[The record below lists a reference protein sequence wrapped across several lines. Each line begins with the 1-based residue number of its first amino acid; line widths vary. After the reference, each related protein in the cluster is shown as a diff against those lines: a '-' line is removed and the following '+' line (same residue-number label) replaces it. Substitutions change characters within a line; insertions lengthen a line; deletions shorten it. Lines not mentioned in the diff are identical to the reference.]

1 MEGKQLH
8 TAIRYGLSQALLDAT
23 ALASNRLK
31 AEVVCDEWH
40 LPVVAEPIPLF
51 GQSGD
56 DRYNAVDKMILKH
69 VDVLPH
75 GLINNVD
82 EKLGRQGEKLRAY
95 VEWLAKRIVELRTED
110 TYKPSLHIDVY
121 GTIGLIFDKD
131 PIRCAEYIASLQ
143 EQAGDLELYIEGPVD
158 AGNKPD
164 QIRLM
169 KGIMD
174 HLKNWVPKSKS
185 LLTNGVTPVRTSS
198 TSRMPAAVTWFRSKP

>member
-1 MEGKQLH
+1 M
-8 TAIRYGLSQALLDAT
+8 
-23 ALASNRLK
+23 
-31 AEVVCDEWH
+31 CDEWH

-110 TYKPSLHIDVY
+110 TYNPSLHIDVY
-121 GTIGLIFDKD
+121 GTIGLIFDK
-131 PIRCAEYIASLQ
+131 IRFAAQ
-143 EQAGDLELYIEGPVD
+143 
-158 AGNKPD
+158 
-164 QIRLM
+164 
-169 KGIMD
+169 
-174 HLKNWVPKSKS
+174 
-185 LLTNGVTPVRTSS
+185 S
-198 TSRMPAAVTWFRSKP
+198 TSQVCRSRPVIWNCTSKVRLTQVTNQTRSA